1 MVTLEPLTEAHF
13 EPLLEIAT
21 AAPDTY
27 RFTSTPTTP
36 AEAER
41 YFGQAFRERDAGTA
55 YPFAIRQQMS
65 GEIVGSSRL
74 YKLDYGNRSCEV
86 GFTWFA
92 PAVHGSGLNL
102 ESKYLMLRHAFHTL
116 DFLRVQ
122 FHTDTRNIRSQKA
135 ILKLGAVY
143 EGTLR
148 AERVMKDGFIRDSML
163 FSIIHTDWPDVKRNL
178 EARLGV
184 TAEV

>member
-1 MVTLEPLTEAHF
+1 MVTLEPLAEAHF
-13 EPLLEIAT
+13 EPLLEIAM
-21 AAPDTY
+21 AAPEHY

-36 AEAER
+36 AEAEQ

-55 YPFAIRQQMS
+55 YPFAVRHLAS
-65 GEIVGSSRL
+65 GKLIGSSRL
-74 YKLDYGNRSCEV
+74 YKLDYVNRSCEV

-92 PAVHGSGLNL
+92 PAVHGSGVNL
-102 ESKYLMLRHAFHTL
+102 ESKYLMLRYMFDTL
-116 DFLRVQ
+116 TFLRVQ
-122 FHTDTRNIRSQKA
+122 FHTDARNVRSQKA

-148 AERVMKDGFIRDSML
+148 AERVMKDGFIRDSLL
-163 FSIIHTDWPDVKRNL
+163 FSIIYSDWPEVKGNL

-184 TAEV
+184 TAKA